1 MVIAKREIES
11 VVLFGGA
18 GLVGKQIARKLCREH
33 APRQIVIC
41 ALFEHECIEVVNKL
55 KQEFPNIEDIT
66 YEYGNIFVRKGY
78 AHTDRRDIS
87 ADSKIVS
94 DLFDDVFDKSKVE
107 SEEDE
112 NYMGYI
118 IKKYRPD
125 AVVDCVNTATGISY
139 QDVKSSSAVVKQYKD
154 ELFKLISSCSLEDVE
169 AAKQGDSTAQSKIFD
184 FAQGILTAST
194 APLETDA
201 SLNKLNML
209 DLLLVSQAVPQLVRH
224 VVLLQKALLAAGTKI
239 YLKIGTTGTGGM
251 GLNIPYTHGEDRP
264 SFTLMAKTSVG
275 FAHTGLL
282 FLLARSPG
290 PIVKEIKPGAMI
302 GYRKIDFRPIR
313 KFRKPIKRW
322 ETKQQVLA
330 DSLILHDKEDSYSAD
345 GDLKLVGIDTGEN
358 GFFTKDE
365 FEAISYLNQMEF
377 VTPEEIATL
386 VIREINGAN
395 TGKDVISAIDGAV
408 LDPSYRA
415 GYIRQ
420 NALDELEELE
430 QTKGIPS
437 VAIGELGPPQL
448 SKFLYETHLL
458 KQFYRKV
465 ADLAAANADELAKQL
480 EEYVLENKDLQQLI
494 TSLGLP
500 ILLSDGK
507 TILRGPTIHIPESKV
522 HASIKI
528 ESESDIDSWA
538 KQGWIDLRSVNMQVW
553 IERAQKMQQSV
564 SGDYI
569 EGSSVYAR
577 HIYTSKYIKTGEVV
591 GWIFINELNGGRIF

>member
-1 MVIAKREIES
+1 MRAKRTIES

-18 GLVGKQIARKLCREH
+18 GLVGKQIARKICREY
-33 APRQIVIC
+33 APKHLVIC
-41 ALFEHECIEVVNKL
+41 ALFEHECTEVVEKL
-55 KQEFPNIEDIT
+55 QKEFPQIENIT
-66 YEYGNIFVRKGY
+66 YEFGNIFVRKQY
-78 AHTDRRDIS
+78 ALTDRREIS
-87 ADSKIVS
+87 SNESIVG
-94 DLFDDVFDKSKVE
+94 DLYNDVFDN
-107 SEEDE
+107 SEAGSDDDE
-112 NYMGYI
+112 NYMSYI

-139 QDVKSSSAVVKQYKD
+139 QDVKSSSAVVKKYKD
-154 ELFKLISSCSLEDVE
+154 ELYQLISNCSLADVE
-169 AAKQGDSTAQSKIFD
+169 SAEGGDKDAQKKVND
-184 FAQGILTAST
+184 FAKGVLNISS
-194 APLETDA
+194 APLETDP
-201 SLNKLNML
+201 SLNKMNML

-224 VVLLQKALLAAGTKI
+224 VVLLQKALNEAQSKI

-290 PIVKEIKPGAMI
+290 AIVKEIKPGAMI
-302 GYRKIDFRPIR
+302 GYRKIDFRAIR
-313 KFRKPIKRW
+313 KFRNPIKKW
-322 ETKQQVLA
+322 ETKQESVGDTLV
-330 DSLILHDKEDSYSAD
+330 LHDQQDKYKDNGSLE
-345 GDLKLVGIDTGEN
+345 LVGIDTGEN

-395 TGKDVISAIDGAV
+395 TGKDVISAIDGSV

-420 NALDELEELE
+420 NALDELRELE
-430 QTKGIPS
+430 DTKGIPS

-448 SKFLYETHLL
+448 SKFLYEVHLL
-458 KQFYRKV
+458 KQFYPLV
-465 ADLAAANADELAKQL
+465 EELAGAKPSDVASKVEKYL
-480 EEYVLENKDLQQLI
+480 LENSELQGI
-494 TSLGLP
+494 VTSLGLP
-500 ILLSDGK
+500 VLLKDGK

-522 HASIKI
+522 DASIKVNG
-528 ESESDIDSWA
+528 EADIDSWA
-538 KQGWIDLRSVNMQVW
+538 KQGWIDLRESNMRTWV
-553 IERAQKMQQSV
+553 ERAQKMMQSH
-564 SGDYI
+564 SGDHI

-577 HIYTSKYIKTGEVV
+577 HIYTSRYLKTGEVV
-591 GWIFINELNGGRIF
+591 GWIFINEFDGGRIL